1 MKTYRPWE
9 PERTY
14 LLPPST
20 HDWLPEGHLAFFI
33 LDVLEQLDLS
43 AIESVLQEKDPRGEK
58 AYSPRMMTALLL
70 YGYSIGVYSSRGL
83 VKATWTDL
91 GARVIAAESHPHFTT
106 INQFR
111 LDHRLAL
118 AGLFVQVLRL
128 CEQAGLVALGH
139 VAVDGTR
146 IQANASKHKAMSY
159 DRMKETEKRLNDEV
173 EALLARAE
181 AADRAD
187 DEEFGADKEGPDIPD
202 ELRRRETR
210 RARLQAAKLALER
223 EAAARR
229 KMELEEQARR
239 ADDQA
244 AKAEDPDEAAKLS
257 RRGDARRASAA
268 KLGDVGA
275 KDVPG
280 ATDGLPFHTVQHEK
294 DGTPKPKAQRNFTD
308 PDSRIMAAGG
318 GYTQAYNAQIAV
330 DEKNQIIVAQLV
342 TNQGPDVEHLQPVLK
357 QVHENLGLYPKQTT
371 ADAGYWS
378 EANGQFCQNAGI
390 DAYISTRRRRHAEH
404 DSEEAPASP
413 IPFGSDTEAGRAMES
428 KVCSP
433 TGRVVYAR
441 RKWTV
446 EPVFGQT
453 KEVRGFRRFSLR
465 RLDKVRA
472 EFAIVCSVHNLLKLW
487 RYAAK

>member
-20 HDWLPEGHLAFFI
+20 QDWLPDDHLAFFI
-33 LDVLEQLDLS
+33 LDVLDQLDLS

-70 YGYSIGVYSSRGL
+70 YAYSIGVYSSRGI
-83 VKATWTDL
+83 VQATWTDL

-106 INQFR
+106 VNQFR
-111 LDHRLAL
+111 LDHRDAL

-128 CEQAGLVALGH
+128 CDQAGLVALGH

-159 DRMKETEKRLNDEV
+159 DRMKETEKRLKDEV
-173 EALLARAE
+173 DALLAKAD

-187 DEEFGADKEGPDIPD
+187 DERYGADKEGPDIPE

-210 RARLQAAKLALER
+210 KARLQAAKAALER
-223 EAAARR
+223 EAAAGR

-239 ADDQA
+239 AEDA
-244 AKAEDPDEAAKLS
+244 ATTMEDPDEAAKLH
-257 RRGDARRASAA
+257 RRAAARRTAAA
-268 KLGDVGA
+268 KMGDGGA
-275 KDVPG
+275 ADVPG

-308 PDSRIMAAGG
+308 PESRIMAVNGG
-318 GYTQAYNAQIAV
+318 FVQAYNAQIAV
-330 DEKNQIIVAQLV
+330 DEKTQIIVAQLV
-342 TNQGPDVEHLQPVLK
+342 TNLGTDVGHIQPVLR
-357 QVHENLGLYPKQTT
+357 QVRENLGSYPSQAT

-378 EANGQFCQNAGI
+378 ESNGQFCQDAKI
-390 DAYISTRRRRHAEH
+390 DAYISTRRLRHADPEN
-404 DSEEAPASP
+404 EATLSAS
-413 IPFGSDTEAGRAMES
+413 IPPHANTEAGRAMEA
-428 KVCSP
+428 KVCGP
-433 TGRVVYAR
+433 DGRLVYAK

-453 KEVRGFRRFSLR
+453 KEIRGFRRFSLR
-465 RLDKVRA
+465 GLGKARA
-472 EFAIVCSVHNLLKLW
+472 EFAIVCSAHNLLKLW
-487 RYAAK
+487 RNAAK

>member
-20 HDWLPEGHLAFFI
+20 QDWLPDDHLAFFI
-33 LDVLEQLDLS
+33 LDVLDQLDLR
-43 AIESVLQEKDPRGEK
+43 AIENVLQEKDPRGEK

-70 YGYSIGVYSSRGL
+70 YAYSIGVYSSRGI
-83 VKATWTDL
+83 VQATWTDM

-106 INQFR
+106 VNQFR
-111 LDHRLAL
+111 LDHRGAL

-128 CEQAGLVALGH
+128 CDQAGLVALGH
-139 VAVDGTR
+139 VAVDGTK

-159 DRMKETEKRLNDEV
+159 DRMKETEKRLQDEV
-173 EALLARAE
+173 EALLAKAE

-187 DEEFGADKEGPDIPD
+187 DERYGADKEGPDIPD

-210 RARLQAAKLALER
+210 RARLQAAKAGLER
-223 EAAARR
+223 EAAAAR
-229 KMELEEQARR
+229 KMELEAQARR
-239 ADDQA
+239 AEDSA
-244 AKAEDPDEAAKLS
+244 SRTEDPNEAATLH
-257 RRGDARRASAA
+257 RRAAARRSAA
-268 KLGDVGA
+268 SKLADVGPA
-275 KDVPG
+275 DVPG

-308 PDSRIMAAGG
+308 PESRIMAMNGG
-318 GYTQAYNAQIAV
+318 FIQAYNGQIAV
-330 DEKNQIIVAQLV
+330 DEKHQIIVAQLV
-342 TNQGPDVEHLQPVLK
+342 TNQGPDPEHLEPALR
-357 QVHENLGLYPKQTT
+357 QVHANLGSFPEKAT

-378 EANGQFCQNAGI
+378 EMNAQFCQEARI
-390 DAYISTRRRRHAEH
+390 DAYISTRRTKHADP
-404 DSEEAPASP
+404 DSEATLSAP
-413 IPFGSDTEAGRAMES
+413 IPANANTEAGRAMES
-428 KVCSP
+428 KVCGP
-433 TGRVVYAR
+433 AGRLIYAR

-465 RLDKVRA
+465 GLGKVRA
-472 EFAIVCSVHNLLKLW
+472 EFAIVCTTHNLLKLW
-487 RYAAK
+487 RNAAK